1 MELYCGAAGSGSS
14 VVTAAAWVA
23 AVVWVQSL
31 AQELPPVGVAKNIYF
46 LKIGCNFSSHW
57 TADLVNPLV
66 V

>member
-1 MELYCGAAGSGSS
+1 MELSCGPAGSGSS

-46 LKIGCNFSSHW
+46 LKIKLGSSRRG
-57 TADLVNPLV
+57 AVVNESD
-66 V
+66 